1 MPGIRLPM
9 PPEFAGCDIVARAA
23 SGLLAAQRSALAALI
38 DEAGWAAPTKEETGR
53 PRLGEDHCSLSHGG
67 GWVVAA
73 RCARP
78 VGVDVEQASERL
90 HRVRRRFVGPADQPV
105 LDAFGDDLD
114 TLCRLWT
121 AKEAV
126 YKVFGTSVDFLTG
139 IEWQHVNAEGAR
151 LTALQHGTP
160 VDLHWKRLGKPGGG
174 AWLAV
179 AAVQPG

>member
-1 MPGIRLPM
+1 MPGIRLSM

-23 SGLLAAQRSALAALI
+23 SGPLAEQRTAMAALI
-38 DEAGWAAPTKEETGR
+38 AEAGWDAPTKEETGR

-73 RCARP
+73 RSGRP
-78 VGVDVEQASERL
+78 VGVDVEQAAERM
-90 HRVRRRFVGPADQPV
+90 HRIRRRFVGPADQPI

-126 YKVFGTSVDFLTG
+126 YKVFGTAVDFLTG
-139 IEWQHVNAEGAR
+139 IEWQRVHAEGGR
-151 LTALQHGTP
+151 LTALQHDAA
-160 VDLHWKRLGKPGGG
+160 VDLHWKKLGNTADGI
-174 AWLAV
+174 WLA
-179 AAVQPG
+179 AAVLPTD

>member
-1 MPGIRLPM
+1 MPGIRLSM

-23 SGLLAAQRSALAALI
+23 SGPLAAQRTALAALI
-38 DEAGWAAPTKEETGR
+38 NEAGWATPTKEKTGR

-73 RCARP
+73 RCKRP
-78 VGVDVEQASERL
+78 VGVDVEHAAERL
-90 HRVRRRFVGPADQPV
+90 HRARRRFVGPADQPV

-126 YKVFGTSVDFLTG
+126 YKVFGTSMDFLTG
-139 IEWQHVNAEGAR
+139 IEWQEVQAEGGHV
-151 LTALQHGTP
+151 TALQHGVP
-160 VDLHWKRLGKPGGG
+160 LDLHWKRLGKPTDGI
-174 AWLAV
+174 WLAT
-179 AAVQPG
+179 AVVRPN

>member
-1 MPGIRLPM
+1 MPEIRLSM

-23 SGLLAAQRSALAALI
+23 SGPLAAQRTALTALI
-38 DEAGWAAPTKEETGR
+38 EAAGWDAPTKEETGR

-73 RCARP
+73 RSGHP
-78 VGVDVEQASERL
+78 VGVDVERAAERMQ
-90 HRVRRRFVGPADQPV
+90 RVRRRFVGPADQSV
-105 LDAFGDDLD
+105 LDAFGDNLD

-126 YKVFGTSVDFLTG
+126 YKVFGTAVDFLRG

-151 LTALQHGTP
+151 LIALQHRAQ
-160 VDLHWKRLGKPGGG
+160 VDLHWKRLGNTANGI
-174 AWLAV
+174 WLA
-179 AAVQPG
+179 AAVVQTD